1 MVEIPHATQSQP
13 SAVVECSWC
22 TEAAVV
28 EYVNKRTGEEF
39 AFCPD
44 CDPLYEPA
52 VCSTH
57 RAGCP
62 GAPQCRDGYQE
73 VA

>member
-1 MVEIPHATQSQP
+1 VATEFYVSKSNPDIEI
-13 SAVVECSWC
+13 
-22 TEAAVV
+22 
-28 EYVNKRTGEEF
+28 
-39 AFCPD
+39 AFCRW
-44 CDPLYEPA
+44 CDPLYEPE

-62 GAPQCRDGYQE
+62 GAPTCRDGYQE

>member
-1 MVEIPHATQSQP
+1 MSTTTPAKPSRIECCWCDREAT
-13 SAVVECSWC
+13 AF
-22 TEAAVV
+22 
-28 EYVNKRTGEEF
+28 YVSKS
-39 AFCPD
+39 CPD
-44 CDPLYEPA
+44 IEIGFCVTCDPLYEPE

-62 GAPQCRDGYQE
+62 GAPQCRDGYAE

>member
-28 EYVNKRTGEEF
+28 EYTNRRTGETF
-39 AFCPD
+39 PFCAD
-44 CDPLYEPA
+44 CDPVNPSEPDA
-52 VCSTH
+52 CSEH
-57 RAGCP
+57 KAGC
-62 GAPQCRDGYQE
+62 GRQHDTA